1 MLALVVGVTP
11 RSGNVM
17 RNVNLLTAATLFA
30 LWAGPALAQGFNMPM
45 GETKQLTDEE
55 KQKKADQE
63 NAYKS
68 AIGKIPDQK
77 AKTDPWGN
85 VRDAGTAQSNQRSNT
100 K

>member
-1 MLALVVGVTP
+1 
-11 RSGNVM
+11 M
-17 RNVNLLTAATLFA
+17 RIVNLMTMATFATLFA
-30 LWAGPALAQGFNMPM
+30 APALAQSMNMPM

-77 AKTDPWGN
+77 ASTDPWGN
-85 VRDAGTAQSNQRSNT
+85 VRNGGTAQSNQRSNA

>member
-1 MLALVVGVTP
+1 
-11 RSGNVM
+11 M
-17 RNVNLLTAATLFA
+17 RIVNLVITATIATL
-30 LWAGPALAQGFNMPM
+30 LAGSALAQSLNMPM

-55 KQKKADQE
+55 KQKQAERE

-77 AKTDPWGN
+77 ANADPWGN
-85 VRDAGTAQSNQRSNT
+85 VRNSGTAQSNQKSNA